1 MMVVICAGRAAIP
14 APIGH
19 GFDLAALSGRG
30 QRELRRER
38 CVEVVHQAFGVQGFA
53 DAQRNSS
60 AIGSSTRMKLT
71 GVCSVTRGPTMR
83 ASHDAAVAG
92 CDLLR

>member
-19 GFDLAALSGRG
+19 GFDLAALRARG

-38 CVEVVHQAFGVQGFA
+38 CVEVVHQTFGVRGFA
-53 DAQRNSS
+53 ELLEELVRHRLVDEDEVDR
-60 AIGSSTRMKLT
+60 R
-71 GVCSVTRGPTMR
+71 
-83 ASHDAAVAG
+83 
-92 CDLLR
+92 LLRYARPDDEGEP